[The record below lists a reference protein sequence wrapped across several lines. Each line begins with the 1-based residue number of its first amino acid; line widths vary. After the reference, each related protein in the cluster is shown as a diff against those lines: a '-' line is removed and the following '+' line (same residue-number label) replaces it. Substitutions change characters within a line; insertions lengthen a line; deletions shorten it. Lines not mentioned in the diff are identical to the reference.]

1 MYKSSTSSKTSIPII
16 DHHSST
22 SLHCIFRENDYY
34 FNDSTMADKC
44 ISCNQTVTTR
54 QQAIQCDGCLKWNHR
69 TCNTGKLNFFFH
81 SISSSRSFSSPCSF
95 MKYPLCYPF
104 WQFFLQFFYRHY
116 STSLP
121 WSRTGRCRHQLV
133 LLAMPTWF
141 TSSRKFQ
148 DFGTVDGH
156 TRVIWV

>member
-1 MYKSSTSSKTSIPII
+1 MEVLIVVFKPLASIFQSKCGIFPNSSTFKSSTSSKTSIPII

-104 WQFFLQFFYRHY
+104 
-116 STSLP
+116 
-121 WSRTGRCRHQLV
+121 
-133 LLAMPTWF
+133 
-141 TSSRKFQ
+141 
-148 DFGTVDGH
+148 
-156 TRVIWV
+156 